1 MIIALVPSAVAILL
15 ACGLVFGVL
24 GRYFACNPAH
34 RVFFSKSIATD
45 LVYCVLGV
53 FYVGL
58 VPIAVTLLCN
68 VLFTSDAPRV
78 LATIN
83 GGYGWLSRRAVG
95 LQIAFLLVVTDFCQ
109 YWLHRGFHSAHLWR
123 FHAIHHSAE
132 EVNWTTGF
140 RVHPVNYL
148 LTNTL
153 LAICGRLLGLSREV
167 YLLATPLI
175 FLSIVLEHA
184 NLKWTFGPLR
194 YFLVSPV
201 FHRWH
206 HTMAAETRDANFA
219 TMFSIWDVVFGTYQ
233 MPRGHLPDRYGA
245 TGVPKTILGQVLYPF
260 HRASE
265 EGTPALSSQA
275 DERLITLKS
284 ATRLKVE

>member
-1 MIIALVPSAVAILL
+1 MIALIPSAVAVLL
-15 ACGLVFGVL
+15 VSCLVFGVL
-24 GRYFACNPAH
+24 GRTFACNPAH

-68 VLFTSDAPRV
+68 LLFASDAPRV

-83 GGYGWLSRRAVG
+83 GGYGWLSHRSVA
-95 LQIAFLLVVTDFCQ
+95 LQIAFLLLVTDFCQ

-123 FHAIHHSAE
+123 FHAVHHSAE

-148 LTNTL
+148 FSNTL
-153 LAICGRLLGLSREV
+153 LAVCGRLLGLSPEV

-175 FLSIVLEHA
+175 FLSIVVEHA

-194 YFLVSPV
+194 YCIVSPV

-206 HTMAAETRDANFA
+206 HTMATETRDQNFA
-219 TMFSIWDVVFGTYQ
+219 TMFSVWDVIFGTYR
-233 MPRGHLPDRYGA
+233 MPPSRLPDGYGA
-245 TGVPKTILGQVLYPF
+245 AAVPKGVLGQMLYPF
-260 HRASE
+260 HRSSGVGLAVTASRE
-265 EGTPALSSQA
+265 ARRFSVGRPGSV
-275 DERLITLKS
+275 
-284 ATRLKVE
+284 TRS